1 MADNRINIL
10 ATFNGKKALQG
21 INNLERSFNR
31 LKRVV
36 GFVIA
41 NKMIKDIANFGRE
54 MNLMAERTGMSIEK
68 LSSLRN
74 VFISAGSGAKGFQ
87 QTIDRIN
94 TGLLGLKR
102 GEGALAA
109 QLAPLGISPFGK
121 TADQILLDIA
131 DGAQRQLAMGRSRET
146 VLDYLMNVLGID
158 QQTASLLMQG
168 RQAFL
173 DEQSRLEEK
182 VGIVKSTENLDALKK
197 AYDELNAAWTNAK
210 TNIMEFVAPILIPI
224 LDALS
229 GLVKTLGEEEWA
241 GLIAGI
247 TVALAGFFTT
257 LKAASWVLGLKASID
272 ALVAGKAA
280 GTMAGGVAQGLGST
294 AFKTGC
300 MLLLKVCA
308 ALGALAV
315 GGMVGKWISE
325 QEWFKDAAEKVGD
338 FFSGEKFDPNNPEHI
353 KRMIAGYVAK
363 GDYEKANML
372 SNYYGF
378 GNVEQLPLKEV
389 GAPEVIYS
397 DEPLVSDEDYERPVS
412 PKGDVIITNHF
423 EGATFGSDL
432 PQTEVMIGDAINTSL
447 TGVVQGIG

>member
-1 MADNRINIL
+1 MANLVDIR
-10 ATFNGKKALQG
+10 ATFNGKKAIQG

-41 NKMIKDIANFGRE
+41 NKMIKDVANFGRE

-131 DGAQRQLAMGRSRET
+131 DGAQRQLGMGRSREE

-158 QQTASLLMQG
+158 PQTASLLMQG

-173 DEQSRLEEK
+173 DEQKRLEEK

-241 GLIAGI
+241 GVIGGI

-257 LKAASWVLGLKASID
+257 LKAASWILALKSGLD
-272 ALVAGKAA
+272 ALVAGKTA
-280 GTMAGGVAQGLGST
+280 GSIAGGVAQGLGSSSF
-294 AFKTGC
+294 ATGC
-300 MLLLKVCA
+300 MLLLKVCGAIA
-308 ALGALAV
+308 ALGA
-315 GGMVGKWISE
+315 GMAIGKWISE
-325 QEWFKDAAEKVGD
+325 QEWFKKAAEGIGD

-353 KRMIAGYVAK
+353 KKMIAEFEAK
-363 GDYEKANML
+363 GDYDKANQL
-372 SNYYGF
+372 RSYYGM
-378 GNVEQLPLKEV
+378 GKIEKLPLEEM
-389 GAPEVIYS
+389 GAPEVVYS
-397 DEPLVSDEDYERPVS
+397 EEPLVSDEDYERPIY
-412 PKGDVIITNHF
+412 PKGDVIVTNHF

-432 PQTEVMIGDAINTSL
+432 PQTEVMIGDAMNTSL
-447 TGVVQGIG
+447 TGVVPGMG